1 MSENPKE
8 TLPAIPHREQI
19 ASIET
24 FKNEIAKD
32 MTEFKLEVTEQIV
45 PDAFR
50 DFRVQEENDLE
61 LEKKEFRKKW
71 INRLKNVGGPIGVVI
86 GWVAKWMTE
95 SG

>member
-1 MSENPKE
+1 MSDNPKE

-32 MTEFKLEVTEQIV
+32 MTEFKLKVKEQLV

-50 DFRVQEENDLE
+50 DFRLQEEKDLE
-61 LEKKEFRKKW
+61 EEKAEFREKW
-71 INRLKNVGGPIGVVI
+71 IGRIKTASGPIGVII
-86 GWVAKWMTE
+86 GWVAKWLTE
-95 SG
+95 GS